1 MATSTEWGVRVEWFV
16 RATWALFVGVVLG
29 GGGLL
34 FGSILAALA
43 MAILVLAGGSVTPS
57 LTIVLGL
64 VFIQGVGCIGVGAV
78 YATVRPRIARAI
90 RAELDRADLP
100 GPFRVGVELPG
111 LRDLAAIAVGYVLA
125 LVAAVVGTAI
135 VARLQV
141 DTGTNQAV
149 ETALEAPEVLLILI
163 PASFLLI
170 GPGEELLFRGVV
182 QGRLREVFSPVSGIL
197 LASLVFALLHFF
209 ALTGGSLEG
218 NLAAAGLLTGP
229 AVVLG
234 AAYEYTDN
242 IVVPSLIHGLY
253 NATLFT
259 LLYVSIAYAD
269 ELEEAAS
276 AFLGSPL

>member
-1 MATSTEWGVRVEWFV
+1 MEWFV
-16 RATWALFVGVVLG
+16 RAAWALLVGVVVG

-43 MAILVLAGGSVTPS
+43 MALVVLGGGSVTPS

-64 VFIQGVGCIGVGAV
+64 VFIQGVGCIGVGIAYV
-78 YATVRPRIARAI
+78 TVRPRIARVI
-90 RAELDRADLP
+90 REELDRSHLP
-100 GPFRVGVELPG
+100 GPFHVGVSVPD
-111 LRDLAAIAVGYVLA
+111 LRDLAAVAVGYVLA
-125 LVAAVVGTAI
+125 LVAAVLGTQL
-135 VARLQV
+135 VSQLQV

-182 QGRLREVFSPVSGIL
+182 QGRLREVFGPVSGIL

-259 LLYVSIAYAD
+259 LLYVSIVYAD
-269 ELEEAAS
+269 ELAEAAS
-276 AFLGSPL
+276 GVLPLPV